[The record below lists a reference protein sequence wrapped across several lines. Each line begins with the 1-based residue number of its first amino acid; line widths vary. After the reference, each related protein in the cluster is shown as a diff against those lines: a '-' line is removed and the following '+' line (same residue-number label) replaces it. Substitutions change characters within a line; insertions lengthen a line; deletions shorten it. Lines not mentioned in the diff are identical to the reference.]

1 MNWLASTLLSSIG
14 KKLMMAITGLCFCG
28 FLAGHLAGNLSIY
41 LGKDAFNSYAAH
53 LHSLGPIITLV
64 ELGLLFLALIHILI
78 GTILFYQN
86 FFKARPVR
94 YSVNKSAGGR
104 TIGSATMPYTG
115 LILLVFIVLHLI
127 NFHFV
132 DKTDTTIYQ
141 IVHSAFANFT
151 YVVIY
156 VFAMIV
162 AAVHISHGL
171 WSSFQTLGAN
181 HVKYMPFI
189 RGLSYVFSIIIVL
202 GFGFL
207 PLYLAYIA

>member
-1 MNWLASTLLSSIG
+1 MNWLANTLLSSIG

-28 FLAGHLAGNLSIY
+28 FLAGHLAGNLTIY
-41 LGKDAFNSYAAH
+41 MGKDAFNSYAEH
-53 LHSLGPIITLV
+53 LHSLGPIITVV
-64 ELGLLFLALIHILI
+64 EWILLFLAFVHIVT
-78 GTILFYQN
+78 GTTLFYQN
-86 FFKARPVR
+86 FRARPVR
-94 YSVNKSAGGR
+94 YSVNKRAGGR
-104 TIGSATMPYTG
+104 TIGSGTMPYTG
-115 LILLVFIVLHLI
+115 FILIFFIVLHLI
-127 NFHFV
+127 NFHFI

-171 WSSFQTLGAN
+171 WSASQTLGAN
-181 HVKYMPFI
+181 HVKYTPFI
-189 RGLSYVFSIIIVL
+189 RGLSYIFSLIIVL

-207 PLYLAYIA
+207 PIYLAYMA